1 MSHDYV
7 LTFYCRQRNRVT
19 WPADLAASFP
29 VLQGEDLPALL
40 QRLRNQPAADGS
52 FAAVDGEGRLVYL
65 DERDVEVLR
74 EWAVDQGRIS
84 KTDLWEEAVRR
95 FT

>member
-1 MSHDYV
+1 
-7 LTFYCRQRNRVT
+7 
-19 WPADLAASFP
+19 
-29 VLQGEDLPALL
+29 
-40 QRLRNQPAADGS
+40 
-52 FAAVDGEGRLVYL
+52 VDGEGRLVYL